1 MVVDKI
7 IGQIRKYKIRGLPD
21 ILREIADGIEKPNN
35 PHPAIYDAGDIKEVI
50 QQFEKKTHSTIKY
63 VSV

>member
-7 IGQIRKYKIRGLPD
+7 IGQTRKYKIQGLPD
-21 ILREIADGIEKPNN
+21 ILREIANSIEKPNN
-35 PHPAIYDAGDIKEVI
+35 PHPAVYDAGDIKEVI
-50 QQFEKKTHSTIKY
+50 EQFEKKTDSTIKY